1 LSYRRTAATLAT
13 GVALTIAATGAQAAK
28 PAPRG
33 ASCANPWRAIYAH
46 GKVVGDTRRV
56 ALQVTL
62 KGRQITVAWHAQ
74 RGYHFC
80 AITLVD
86 GRGQIFHSVNPA
98 ASYTY
103 ADTTRN
109 RANGIKSL
117 VATARSGR

>member
-1 LSYRRTAATLAT
+1 LTYRRTAATLAT

-33 ASCANPWRAIYAH
+33 ANCGNPWRATYAH
-46 GKVVGDTRRV
+46 GKVIGDTGKV
-56 ALQVTL
+56 ALQVRL
-62 KGRQITVAWHAQ
+62 KGRQITIAWHAQ

-80 AITLVD
+80 AITLVE
-86 GRGQIFHSVNPA
+86 GRGQIFRSVNPQ

-103 ADTTRN
+103 IDPTPN
-109 RANGIKSL
+109 HSNGIKSL